1 MAIKKITVL
10 YGGQSSERE
19 VSLESGKDIYHSLK
33 ALGYEVQLIDYPK
46 NFFIEQ
52 FSQEDFI
59 FIALHGADGESGE
72 LQKILQQKRVL
83 FSGSDHKAC
92 MNTWNKNT
100 CKNLL
105 KKNNIP
111 TPKWINVSSLIA
123 MQRNLED
130 DFFDL
135 LRPFK
140 ELFLKP
146 AEDGSSIDV
155 FKISN
160 NKDLELAI
168 ESCIN
173 SSRAFIFEE
182 NVDFKELTVPILNGR
197 CLPAVEIRTSESFY
211 NFNAKYVNKD
221 TQLLEFILP
230 NDKKNELEEIC
241 LKTMD
246 VMGCRGWLRVDLLQD
261 KNNNFYVLEVNTVP
275 GMTEKSIIP
284 QQFKAANKNLKK
296 IIIAMINEG
305 LK

>member
-33 ALGYEVQLIDYPK
+33 ALGYEAQLIDYPK
-46 NFFIEQ
+46 KFLIEQ

-72 LQKILQQKRVL
+72 LQKILQQKRVP

-105 KKNNIP
+105 KKNNIS
-111 TPKWINVSSLIA
+111 TPKWINVSSLTE

-160 NKDLELAI
+160 NKDLELSLI
-168 ESCIN
+168 HI
-173 SSRAFIFEE
+173 
-182 NVDFKELTVPILNGR
+182 
-197 CLPAVEIRTSESFY
+197 
-211 NFNAKYVNKD
+211 
-221 TQLLEFILP
+221 
-230 NDKKNELEEIC
+230 
-241 LKTMD
+241 
-246 VMGCRGWLRVDLLQD
+246 
-261 KNNNFYVLEVNTVP
+261 
-275 GMTEKSIIP
+275 
-284 QQFKAANKNLKK
+284 
-296 IIIAMINEG
+296 
-305 LK
+305 